1 MKDPSLPN
9 MNLVQPGH
17 AGIRRHKKDVCA
29 PREKMQTTIQKE
41 KRHLI
46 VAVALRQD
54 SKHK

>member
-9 MNLVQPGH
+9 MNMVQPGH